1 MHIIFAAVNNW
12 HIPLLTILKFLKFK
26 VFYLNIES
34 ETELEQNKLAAKL
47 KKKNIIPLP
56 IEFEKNISSAS
67 SYSLF
72 SYDINENS
80 YKTNVRMIPDKILK
94 KYCKLFSIDEKES
107 KKLRLL
113 LQDFIGA
120 MQIHVSGMVEI
131 WSSLHPL
138 KKIIF
143 VSFKINSF
151 YCSGMGRN
159 VTKIILPI
167 DFFVLF
173 MNFLFK
179 NKKDKDKEQKKQIIN
194 NQNLEDLGKKSIALV
209 THKGIYYG
217 KFRKGALYEMSL
229 YYSDDK
235 NSSLNK
241 YNLLHL
247 DYSGISQ
254 QDKNIFWV
262 NLNKINISKS
272 KVFLKIFFALFKNLY
287 LVRGWSSLLAYMFFI
302 HQYKLYCKY
311 SEALDKFVNLKMAL
325 ISYDCLCPKTLLL
338 AFQKKNIKTIACQER
353 VITAFYKSYAN
364 VFVDTYY
371 VASEY
376 IGEVIKKSKYY
387 DIKNI
392 IPVGQYRS
400 DHLPFYKKL
409 TAPKEISKAKDS
421 GKKIL
426 IVLGHHSHKNWYESY
441 THPILNWSAQID
453 FLEDV
458 IRLSQNLKNTFV
470 VIRYKTLDWIDN
482 QYFKNIFKKIYD
494 CNNIVVSSNYE
505 ELLLSYKLCSH
516 ADLVI
521 AKHTSLADECLSKAI
536 PVLFHEY
543 TQNMQI
549 LCCGFPNYLPR
560 ELLCLS
566 YAELYEKSKSILF
579 SNSFYEEIKQ
589 LNKKIYYVEKQENIK
604 KKILKDLEDQLIE
617 NKQ

>member
-1 MHIIFAAVNNW
+1 MHIIFAEVNNW
-12 HIPLLTILKFLKFK
+12 HIPLLTILKLLKFK
-26 VFYLNIES
+26 VFYVKIES
-34 ETELEQNKLAAKL
+34 KTELEQNKLATIL

-67 SYSLF
+67 ACSLF
-72 SYDINENS
+72 TDDNDENS
-80 YKTNVRMIPDKILK
+80 YKKNVQIIPDKILK

-113 LQDFIGA
+113 LQDFIA
-120 MQIHVSGMVEI
+120 VQQVQISAAAEI
-131 WSSLHPL
+131 WSRLHPL

-143 VSFKINSF
+143 ISFKLKSL
-151 YCSGMGRN
+151 YCSSMGRN

-167 DFFVLF
+167 DFFALF

-179 NKKDKDKEQKKQIIN
+179 NKKNKEQKKQIIN
-194 NQNLEDLGKKSIALV
+194 NQNFEDLGKKSIALV
-209 THKGIYYG
+209 THQGIYYG
-217 KFRKGALYEMSL
+217 SPGKSVLFEKSL

-235 NSSLNK
+235 NSALNK

-247 DYSGISQ
+247 DYSEFSS
-254 QDKNIFWV
+254 QDKNIIWV
-262 NLNKINISKS
+262 NLKKINISKS
-272 KVFLKIFFALFKNLY
+272 KVFFKVFIALLKNFY
-287 LVRGWSSLLAYMFFI
+287 LVRSWSLLFAYMFFI
-302 HQYKLYCKY
+302 HKYKTYFEYC
-311 SEALDKFVNLKMAL
+311 EALDKFINLKMVL
-325 ISYDCLCPKTLLL
+325 ISYDSLCPKTLLL

-353 VITAFYKSYAN
+353 VITAFYKSYTN

-400 DHLPFYKKL
+400 DYLPFYKKL

-426 IVLGHHSHKNWYESY
+426 IVLGNHSPKDWYVSY
-441 THPILNWSAQID
+441 IDPILNWSAQID
-453 FLEDV
+453 FLEDM
-458 IRLSQNLKNTFV
+458 IKLSQNLKNTFV
-470 VIRYKTLDWIDN
+470 VIRYKHLEWTDN
-482 QYFKNIFKKIYD
+482 QYFKSILKKIYD
-494 CNNIVVSSNYE
+494 CNNIIISNNYE
-505 ELLLSYKLCSH
+505 ELFSYKLCSH

-521 AKHTSLADECLSKAI
+521 AKHTSLADECLSKEI

-543 TQNMQI
+543 TQNIQI
-549 LCCGFPNYLPR
+549 LCCGIPNYLPR

-579 SNSFYEEIKQ
+579 SNKFYEEIKQ
-589 LNKKIYYVEKQENIK
+589 VNKKIYYVEKQKNIK